1 MKLAYLLMT
10 DMQRSAGMGLGIES
24 SPRRTYSPYGYAPS
38 GPGPLTA
45 FAGQRHDPLTA
56 CYYLGNGHRLY
67 GSGLMR
73 FLSPDHLSPFGQGGI
88 NTYGYCAGDPVN
100 NIDPSGRF
108 LAALTSIEL
117 TRATTVAAYTGLNLA
132 ALTSRIQSR
141 SALWANRQLLVESAL
156 VATGVGMLFSGSQ
169 RLQPV
174 ALGMMSLGNLS
185 SIIKSTI
192 TIARNMARG
201 FRHVASLAGQN
212 IRYVSGYERLGDP
225 VLTPSALSP
234 PAGSPVASRSVVINI
249 NPGVVNIGVSPSPSP
264 SPPPPPSTS
273 VAEVRDARRASTGS
287 IESTYL

>member
-10 DMQRSAGMGLGIES
+10 DMQRSAGMGLSIES
-24 SPRRTYSPYGYAPS
+24 STRRTYSPYGYAPS

-56 CYYLGNGHRLY
+56 CYHLGNGHRLY
-67 GSGLMR
+67 SPGLMR
-73 FLSPDHLSPFGQGGI
+73 FLSSDHLSPFGQGGI

-132 ALTSRIQSR
+132 ALTSRIQNR

-156 VATGVGMLFSGSQ
+156 VFTGIGMLFSGSQ

-174 ALGMMSLGNLS
+174 ALGMMSLGNVS

-201 FRHVASLAGQN
+201 FRHVASVAGQN

-225 VLTPSALSP
+225 VPTPSALSP
-234 PAGSPVASRSVVINI
+234 SARSPTTVASGSVVINV
-249 NPGVVNIGVSPSPSP
+249 NPGVVNIGMPPSPSPSP
-264 SPPPPPSTS
+264 STS
-273 VAEVRDARRASTGS
+273 AAEVRGAKRPSTGS
-287 IESTYL
+287 FESTHL